1 MLLAHDAIGWM
12 LEHFLTDPGVGAVT
26 GNPRIRTRTSLLGR
40 MQVGEFSSIVGLIKR
55 TQQVYGRIFT
65 VSGVITMFRKTALA
79 DGYWARTC

>member
-1 MLLAHDAIGWM
+1 M

-79 DGYWARTC
+79 DVGYWARTC